1 MATPDDRRRTPGIR
15 TLQSVRFDATL
26 DTGKISPDKP
36 RGGTDPSDTPRDISP
51 LNRESFRRMPSIT
64 ASLDAAFRKA
74 IRDAFSLD
82 ADPAIAPAANP
93 QFGDYQ
99 CNAAMA
105 LSKRVSETTGQKANP
120 RQIAEQLVAKLDLGL
135 MVIEKPG
142 IAGPGFINVR
152 LNPQWLAQQLQ
163 VSGTDERL
171 GANLTGTPQTVVI
184 DYSAPNVAKEMHVG
198 HLRSTIIG
206 DCYARLLAFLG
217 HTVIRQNHLGDWG
230 TQFGML
236 IEHLTSI
243 GGDASSQLSDLEGFY
258 RDAKKRFDAEPG
270 FAERAR
276 SRVVKLQS
284 GQAEE
289 LQLWRQIVAVT
300 QRYIQGMY
308 ARLHVLL
315 RPTDECGESFYNPL
329 LSDVVSDLVA
339 SGIAVESDGAKAVF
353 VEGFEAPLIIQK
365 SDGGYGYATTD
376 LAAVRHRI
384 GTLKADRVIYVV
396 GLPQSQHFQQVFATA
411 RKAGWITSQSFEHA
425 GFGSVL
431 GEDGKIFRTRAGG
444 TVKLAD
450 LLDEAEQRALE
461 LVTAKSPDLPEADRK
476 AIARSVGIGAVKYF
490 DLLRDRVGD
499 YKFSFDAMLAMD
511 GNTAPYLQY
520 AHARVCSIFRKAG
533 AERIAG
539 GLTILAEPTE
549 KGLAMHLMRFGETLD
564 AVAREL
570 KPHLLCTYLYD
581 LAGRFSSF
589 YEACPVI
596 DSPEPTRASRLA
608 LCDQS
613 ARTLAKGLELLGIDA
628 PQRM

>member
-1 MATPDDRRRTPGIR
+1 MR
-15 TLQSVRFDATL
+15 
-26 DTGKISPDKP
+26 
-36 RGGTDPSDTPRDISP
+36 
-51 LNRESFRRMPSIT
+51 SIT
-64 ASLDAAFRKA
+64 ASLDAAFRNA
-74 IRDAFSLD
+74 IRDAFGLD

-105 LSKRVSETTGQKANP
+105 LAKRVSEATGQKTNP
-120 RQIAEQLVAKLDLGL
+120 RQVAEQLLAKLDLGE
-135 MVIEKPG
+135 MSAEKPG
-142 IAGPGFINVR
+142 VAGPGFINVR
-152 LNPQWLAQQLQ
+152 LSPLWLAQQ
-163 VSGTDERL
+163 VNASGSDERL
-171 GANLTGTPQTVVI
+171 GVNLTASPQTVVI

-206 DCYARLLAFLG
+206 DSYARLLDFLG

-236 IEHLTSI
+236 IEHLTST
-243 GGDASSQLSDLEGFY
+243 GGDASGQLADLEGFY
-258 RDAKKRFDAEPG
+258 REAKKRFDAEPG

-284 GQAEE
+284 GKAEE
-289 LQLWRQIVAVT
+289 MQLWRQIVAVT

-308 ARLHVLL
+308 ARLDVLL
-315 RPTDECGESFYNPL
+315 TPSDECGESFYNPF
-329 LSDVVSDLVA
+329 LSDVVRDLVGT
-339 SGIAVESDGAKAVF
+339 GIAVESDGAKAVF

-376 LAAVRHRI
+376 LAAVRHRV

-411 RKAGWITSQSFEHA
+411 RKAGWITTQSFEHA

-431 GEDGKIFRTRAGG
+431 GDDGKIFRTRAGG

-461 LVTAKSPDLPEADRK
+461 LVTAKSPDLPESERK
-476 AIARSVGIGAVKYF
+476 AIAQSVGIGAVKYF

-499 YKFSFDAMLAMD
+499 YKFSFDAMLSMD

-520 AHARVCSIFRKAG
+520 AHARICSIFRKAG
-533 AERIAG
+533 SRGQAVRG
-539 GLTILAEPTE
+539 GVLTMAEPSE
-549 KGLAMHLMRFGETLD
+549 KALAMHLLRFGETLD

-570 KPHLLCTYLYD
+570 KPHLLCTYLYE

-589 YEACPVI
+589 YEACPVL
-596 DSPEPTRASRLA
+596 DSPEPIRSSRLA
-608 LCDQS
+608 LCDQT
-613 ARTLAKGLELLGIDA
+613 ARTLEKGLALLGIDA